1 MTWQSVISVIFLA
14 SFAIGW
20 GSVQITQAQQTRRWT
35 LDEQRS
41 LAVRDPGSLRSVR
54 IPEIS
59 PPNTVRE
66 PDEQL
71 EAQFLSLDE
80 AIRIALENAEVIRV
94 LTGVSASTSGRTV
107 FDVAIVNTDT
117 DQQSAIFDP
126 TLDVSTTLG
135 KFDSPGATFDTL
147 NPGQSLVVGSS
158 TDSVDTAIGLS
169 KKMFNG
175 ADVGITGNLTRSFF
189 EPGIFP
195 LDPEDRAAAELTLR
209 QPFLQGYGRQA
220 NLAPIVVARIDTE
233 RSYFQFKNSTQE
245 LVRGVIDAY
254 WSLVA
259 ARVDVWA
266 REQQVKQSEFGYARA
281 TARQEEGLSRAADV
295 AQARSAMANFR
306 ASLIVARSNRILAE
320 SALRNILRL
329 EPSGNSELVPTSAPV
344 VEQQNFDWYLLLA
357 SAEKYRPDIIEL
369 KLILEADEQLLLQ
382 ADDQARPQL
391 DGIASYRW
399 DGLRGEMPNGT
410 VLQSGP
416 GQFAGFNV
424 GVNFSVPIGL
434 RQSRAALRRQE
445 LVLARDR
452 ANLDQ
457 QVHEMVHQL
466 AVNYR
471 NLEQYFEQI
480 GAFKEVRQAALTNY
494 ENQVAEF
501 VSGRQN
507 FLNVLQAITDWGNAV
522 SQEASS
528 VTQYNT
534 ELANIERQ
542 TGTILESHGIVF
554 YEERFGSIGPRGRLF
569 SDECYPQSLRPD
581 HYIDRYHDSG
591 NPAES
596 TFDLKDI
603 EAIKDDSKDAPAPQE
618 QPKNQSD
625 GENYEPQNAPQSRA
639 DQFLFGDRNPKPVQ
653 PIR

>member
-1 MTWQSVISVIFLA
+1 MTRQLVITAICLA
-14 SFAIGW
+14 SFWVGW
-20 GSVQITQAQQTRRWT
+20 GSLQVAQAQQTRRWT
-35 LDEQRS
+35 FQEQRT
-41 LAVRDPGSLRSVR
+41 LCVRDPESLASAR
-54 IPEIS
+54 IPEIG
-59 PPNTVRE
+59 PPHTVRE
-66 PDEQL
+66 PDAQL
-71 EAQFLSLDE
+71 ESQPISLDE

-107 FDVAIVNTDT
+107 YDAAIVNTDI
-117 DQQSAIFDP
+117 DQQTSVFDP
-126 TLDVSTTLG
+126 TLDVSTALG

-147 NPGQSLVVGSS
+147 NPGQSLIVGSS
-158 TDSVDTAIGLS
+158 TDSVDTSLGLS

-175 ADVGITGNLTRSFF
+175 ADVGVTANLTRSFF
-189 EPGIFP
+189 EPGLFP
-195 LDPEDRAAAELTLR
+195 LDPEDRSGVELNLR
-209 QPFLQGYGRQA
+209 QPLMQGYGWQA

-266 REQQVKQSEFGYARA
+266 REQQVEQSEFGYARA

-329 EPSGNSELVPTSAPV
+329 EPSGSTELIPTSAPV
-344 VEQQNFDWYLLLA
+344 VDQQNFDWYLLLA
-357 SAEKYRPDIIEL
+357 TAEKYRPDIIEL
-369 KLILEADEQLLLQ
+369 KLILEADQQLLLQ
-382 ADDQARPQL
+382 ADNQARPKL
-391 DGIASYRW
+391 DGVASYRW

-501 VSGRQN
+501 TAGRQN

-528 VTQYNT
+528 VTRYNT
-534 ELANIERQ
+534 ELANIERE

-554 YEERFGSIGPRGRLF
+554 NEERYGSIGPRGRLF
-569 SDECYPQSLRPD
+569 ADECYPQQLRPGD
-581 HYIDRYHDSG
+581 NIDRYPDSG
-591 NPAES
+591 NPAEA

-603 EAIKDDSKDAPAPQE
+603 EAIKDESNDDPAPPE
-618 QPKNQSD
+618 QPKNQGD
-625 GENYEPQNAPQSRA
+625 GENLEPQRARQSRA
-639 DQFLFGDRNPKPVQ
+639 DQLLFGNR
-653 PIR
+653 